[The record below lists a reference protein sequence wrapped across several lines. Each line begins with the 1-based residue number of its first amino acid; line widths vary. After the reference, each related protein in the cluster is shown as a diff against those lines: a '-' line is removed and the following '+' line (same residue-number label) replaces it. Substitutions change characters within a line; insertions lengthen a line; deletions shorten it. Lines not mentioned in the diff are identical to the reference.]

1 MGTIYR
7 KKIPNTKDKYRY
19 YPLIQHN
26 GRRQSLGGYRVKD
39 DAEAVLRRAESE
51 IAQGTFGREDLSFAE
66 FYERWITAKKKS
78 LKPAT
83 WASYE
88 QTCRTHVLPEFQKKK
103 LREIKPLDVQVWIDR
118 LAETQP
124 KKKSLKPATIAKCY
138 RYLRAC
144 LKQAESWDL
153 IDKSPCRSISLPRCN
168 RAELSFLEPR
178 EVNLLLEHAEDPE
191 RHLFMVL
198 AWSGLRL
205 GEALGLA
212 WRHIDFKDNAIIV
225 ERAWSYWGGFQDPKT
240 ETSRRAVPLLPSL
253 AAALAEFYVDQ
264 GSPGP
269 DALLFSFDGSRP
281 LDSSEVRK
289 EFLGALEAAELKH
302 VTMHSLRHT
311 YASLMIACGAS
322 IKALQRALGHAS
334 ATMTLNTYAH
344 LIQEDL
350 GGSLMRADQVIS
362 GAGGKV
368 IPFQGVNCASTDG
381 AKTTDQR
388 G

>member
-1 MGTIYR
+1 MGTIY
-7 KKIPNTKDKYRY
+7 KKKLSDGKNRY
-19 YPLIQHN
+19 YPLVMHN
-26 GRRQSLGGYRVKD
+26 GRRQSLGGYRVKG
-39 DAEAVLRRAESE
+39 DAEVALRRAESE
-51 IAQGTFGREDLSFAE
+51 IARGTFGRKDHDFEE
-66 FYERWITAKKKS
+66 FYNGWIQTKKKS

-88 QTCRTHVLPEFQKKK
+88 HTFRTHILPAFKGKT
-103 LREIKPLDVQVWIDR
+103 LAEIKPLDVQTWIDH
-118 LAETQP
+118 LAE
-124 KKKSLKPATIAKCY
+124 KKLAPATVGKAY

-144 LKQAESWDL
+144 LKQAENWDL

-168 RAELSFLEPR
+168 GAELSFLEPR
-178 EVNLLLEHAEDPE
+178 EVNALLEQARDPE

-212 WRHIDFKDNAIIV
+212 WHHVDFKDNAIIV
-225 ERAWSYWGGFQDPKT
+225 ERAWSYWGAFQEPKT
-240 ETSRRAVPLLPSL
+240 KTSKRAIPLLPV
-253 AAALAEFYVDQ
+253 LAEALQEFYIMQ

-269 DALLFSFDGSRP
+269 DALLFSADGEKP
-281 LDSSEVRK
+281 LDPSNARK
-289 EFLGALEAAELKH
+289 EFLRALEAAGLKH

-350 GGSLMRADQVIS
+350 GGSLMRANQVIT
-362 GAGGKV
+362 GGEGKV
-368 IPFQGVNCASTDG
+368 LPLQSVNCASTG
-381 AKTTDQR
+381 KTEEAGR
-388 G
+388 